1 MSVSM
6 VAPHSK
12 RPAEEDKVFAAN
24 RRAQEAIKKV
34 GADKVINSTI
44 GALLE
49 DDGGLSIM
57 KTAMEALKNLPDAE
71 IAAYA
76 PISGLPDFLEAAK
89 TAVFRDYRP
98 QSHIRAVSTPGGTG
112 GIRHA
117 VWNYMEPGDTMLTT
131 DWFWAPY
138 RTITDEHGR
147 KMTTFTLFDEKNAF
161 NMASFKEKVH
171 ELADQQERVLI
182 VLNTPAH
189 NPTGYSLTD
198 EEWAEVLTFLASVVE
213 HRSKKVIVYVDIAYI
228 DFAGDLKTSRGF
240 MKQFEGL
247 PENLLVLIGYSMSKA
262 FTFYG
267 LRSGAL
273 LCVTSSEEVAD
284 EFESSAAFSSRGVW
298 SNGTRGAQKVLA
310 NVYNDPKLLEEVE
323 AERAGFVELM
333 FERARA
339 FVDEAAEID
348 LTIFPYRA
356 GFFITI
362 PCEKPAEVAAEL
374 EKQNLF
380 LLPMAKGLRFAACA
394 VSAEKCKVSAQL
406 IKKAIDKI
414 NG

>member
-1 MSVSM
+1 MSFSV

-24 RRAQEAIKKV
+24 RRAQEAAKKV
-34 GADKVINSTI
+34 GPEKVINSTI

-49 DDGGLSIM
+49 DDGSLSIM
-57 KTAMEALKNLPDAE
+57 QTAMQALKNLPDAE

-76 PISGLPDFLEAAK
+76 PIAGLPDFLEAAK

-98 QSHIRAVSTPGGTG
+98 DAHIRAVSTPGGTG

-117 VWNYMEPGDTMLTT
+117 VWNYMEPGETMLVA
-131 DWFWAPY
+131 DWFWGPY
-138 RTITDEHGR
+138 KTVSEEHGR
-147 KMTTFTLFDEKNAF
+147 KMTTFTLFDEKKSF
-161 NMASFKEKVH
+161 NMASFKAKVQ
-171 ELADQQERVLI
+171 ELAEKQERVLVI
-182 VLNTPAH
+182 LNTPAH

-198 EEWAEVLTFLASVVE
+198 EEWHEVITFLTNVVE
-213 HRSKKVIVYVDIAYI
+213 HQSKKIIVYVDIAYI

-247 PENLLVLIGYSMSKA
+247 PANLLVLIGYSMSKA

-273 LCVTSSEEVAD
+273 LCVSSSEAVAD
-284 EFESSAAFSSRGVW
+284 EFESSSAFSSRGVW

-310 NVYNDPKLLEEVE
+310 NVYNNPTLLKEVE
-323 AERAGFVELM
+323 EERAKFAELM
-333 FERARA
+333 FDRARA
-339 FVDEAAEID
+339 FVDEAEEVG
-348 LTIFPYRA
+348 LEIFPYRA

-362 PCEKPAEVAAEL
+362 PCENPGKVAEEL
-374 EKQNLF
+374 EKENLF
-380 LLPMAKGLRFAACA
+380 LLSMAKGLRFAACA
-394 VSAEKCKVSAQL
+394 VSKEKCILSARL
-406 IKKAIDKI
+406 IKKAIDKV

>member
-1 MSVSM
+1 MSFSV

-24 RRAQEAIKKV
+24 RRAQEAIKKH

-49 DDGGLSIM
+49 DDGSLSIM
-57 KTAMEALKNLPDAE
+57 QTAMQELKNLPDAE

-76 PISGLPDFLEAAK
+76 PIAGLPDFLEASK

-98 QSHIRAVSTPGGTG
+98 DAHIRAVSTPGGTG
-112 GIRHA
+112 GLRHA
-117 VWNYMEPGDTMLTT
+117 VWNYMEPGDTMLVP
-131 DWFWAPY
+131 DWFWGPY
-138 RTITDEHGR
+138 KTISEEHGR
-147 KMTTFTLFDEKNAF
+147 KMTTFTLFDDKKAF
-161 NMASFKEKVH
+161 NMASFKEKVQ
-171 ELADQQERVLI
+171 ELAEKQERVLVI
-182 VLNTPAH
+182 LNTPAH

-198 EEWAEVLTFLASVVE
+198 EEWQEVLTFLTNVVE
-213 HRSKKVIVYVDIAYI
+213 HQSKKIIVYVDIAYI
-228 DFAGDLKTSRGF
+228 DFAGDMKTSRGF

-247 PENLLVLIGYSMSKA
+247 PANLLVLIGYSMSKA

-273 LCVTSSEEVAD
+273 LCVSSSEEVAD

-310 NVYNDPKLLEEVE
+310 NVYNNQELLEKVE

-339 FVDEAAEID
+339 FVDEATEVG
-348 LTIFPYRA
+348 LEIFPYRA

-362 PCEKPAEVAAEL
+362 PCENPAKVAEEL
-374 EKQNLF
+374 EKENLF
-380 LLPMAKGLRFAACA
+380 LLPLGKGLRFAACA
-394 VSAEKCKVSAQL
+394 VSTEKCKVSARL
-406 IKKAIDKI
+406 IKQVIDKV

>member
-1 MSVSM
+1 MSFSV

-24 RRAQEAIKKV
+24 RRAQEAAKKY

-49 DDGGLSIM
+49 DDGSLSIM
-57 KTAMEALKNLPDAE
+57 QTAMQELKNLPDAE

-76 PISGLPDFLEAAK
+76 PIAGLPDFLEAAK

-98 QSHIRAVSTPGGTG
+98 DAYIRAVSTPGGTG
-112 GIRHA
+112 GLRHA
-117 VWNYMEPGDTMLTT
+117 VWNYMEPGDTMLVP
-131 DWFWAPY
+131 DWFWGPY
-138 RTITDEHGR
+138 KTISEEHGR
-147 KMTTFTLFDEKNAF
+147 KMITFTLFDEKKAF
-161 NMASFKEKVH
+161 NMASFKAKVQ
-171 ELADQQERVLI
+171 ELAEKQERVLVI
-182 VLNTPAH
+182 LNTPAH

-198 EEWAEVLTFLASVVE
+198 DEWNEVLTFLTNVVE
-213 HRSKKVIVYVDIAYI
+213 HQSKKIIVYVDIAYI
-228 DFAGDLKTSRGF
+228 DFAGDMKTSRGF

-247 PENLLVLIGYSMSKA
+247 PANLLVLIGYSMSKA

-273 LCVTSSEEVAD
+273 LCVSSNKDVAD

-310 NVYNDPKLLEEVE
+310 NVYNNPTLLKEVE
-323 AERAGFVELM
+323 EERAKFAQLM

-339 FVDEAAEID
+339 FVDEAAQVD
-348 LTIFPYRA
+348 LEIFPYRA

-362 PCEKPAEVAAEL
+362 PCENPGKVAEEL
-374 EKQNLF
+374 EKENLF
-380 LLPMAKGLRFAACA
+380 LLPLGKGLRFAACA
-394 VSAEKCKVSAQL
+394 VSKEKCVLSARL
-406 IKKAIDKI
+406 IKKVIDKV

>member
-1 MSVSM
+1 MSFSV

-24 RRAQEAIKKV
+24 RRAQEAATKY

-49 DDGGLSIM
+49 DDGSLSIM
-57 KTAMEALKNLPDAE
+57 KTAMQALKNLPDAE

-76 PISGLPDFLEAAK
+76 PIAGLPDFLEASK
-89 TAVFRDYRP
+89 KAVFRDYQP
-98 QSHIRAVSTPGGTG
+98 KAYIRAVSTPGGTG
-112 GIRHA
+112 GLRHA
-117 VWNYMEPGDTMLTT
+117 VWNYMEPGDTMLVP
-131 DWFWAPY
+131 DWFWGPY
-138 RTITDEHGR
+138 KTISEEHGR
-147 KMTTFTLFDEKNAF
+147 KMTTFTLFDEKKAF
-161 NMASFKEKVH
+161 NMASFKAKVQ
-171 ELADQQERVLI
+171 ELAEKQERVMVI
-182 VLNTPAH
+182 LNTPAH

-198 EEWAEVLTFLASVVE
+198 EEWEELLAFLTNVVE
-213 HRSKKVIVYVDIAYI
+213 HQGKKIIVYVDIAYI
-228 DFAGDLKTSRGF
+228 DFAGDMKTSRGF

-247 PENLLVLIGYSMSKA
+247 PANLLVLIGYSMSKA

-273 LCVTSSEEVAD
+273 LCVSSSEEVAD

-298 SNGTRGAQKVLA
+298 SNGTSGAQKVLA
-310 NVYNDPKLLEEVE
+310 NVYNNPELLKKVEE
-323 AERAGFVELM
+323 ERAAFVALM

-339 FVDEAAEID
+339 FVEEAAEVG
-348 LTIFPYRA
+348 LEIFPYRA

-362 PCEKPAEVAAEL
+362 PCENPGKVAEEL
-374 EKQNLF
+374 EKENLF
-380 LLPMAKGLRFAACA
+380 LLSMAKGLRFAACA
-394 VSAEKCKVSAQL
+394 VSTEKCKLSARL
-406 IKKAIDKI
+406 IKEVIDRV